1 MRSLEAAAATDKGR
15 VRSRN
20 EDAYWVGECAFGVA
34 DGMGGHLAGDV
45 ASATALLPVQALD
58 GKVFADASSAQAA
71 LLDAILAANAAVVRK
86 AANEPSLYG
95 MGTTLTATLVEG
107 RRLHVAHVGDSRAYL
122 LREGSFTQLT
132 RDHTLVAH
140 LIEEGQITK
149 EEAAVHPQRS
159 IITRAIG
166 VDVDIDVDTLTIEL
180 QDGDQI
186 LLCSDGL
193 TNPLNDEEIRGVLT
207 SGLDSEGAAQRLVDL
222 ANEHGGP
229 DNITVVLIRYHED
242 GDRNGQV
249 RTMLI
254 RPDVA
259 QAGGQHDWAQ
269 TLGRMGTLTPRGGTA
284 DYDEPR
290 QDGLP
295 RRLMVAAAAVVLV
308 LGLFAA
314 GGWWLLSR
322 SFFVGLDGNVVTIY
336 RGVPTAV
343 GPFELSWVAEHTEIQ
358 TSQLPPWFLTRLRDG
373 IAAADLTDARRIV
386 QSAPRVESASEAPPP
401 PERAPP
407 PADPV
412 RAGEVSGDV
421 PPP

>member
-1 MRSLEAAAATDKGR
+1 MRGLETAAATHKGR

-58 GKVFADASSAQAA
+58 GKVFPDAPSAQAA

-122 LREGSFTQLT
+122 LRDGGFTQLT

-166 VDVDIDVDTLTIEL
+166 VDVDLDVDTLTIEL

-193 TNPLNDEEIRGVLT
+193 TNPLSDEEIRSVLT
-207 SGLDSEGAAQRLVDL
+207 SGPDAQAASQRLVDL
-222 ANEHGGP
+222 ANENGGP
-229 DNITVVLIRYHED
+229 DNITVVLIRYHE
-242 GDRNGQV
+242 GGARNGRV

-254 RPDVA
+254 RPDA
-259 QAGGQHDWAQ
+259 NQEEDQHDWAES
-269 TLGRMGTLTPRGGTA
+269 LGRMGRLAPGGGRPTEH
-284 DYDEPR
+284 DELR
-290 QDGLP
+290 EGQVV
-295 RRLMVAAAAVVLV
+295 RRLMVALAVVVVV
-308 LGLFAA
+308 LGLGAL
-314 GGWWLLSR
+314 GSWWLLSR
-322 SFFVGLDGNVVTIY
+322 SYFVGVDGNVVTIY
-336 RGVPTAV
+336 RGVPAAV
-343 GPFELSWVAEHTEIQ
+343 GPVELSWVAEH
-358 TSQLPPWFLTRLRDG
+358 SQLATSELPSWFVARLHEG
-373 IAAADLTDARRIV
+373 IAAADLADARKIA
-386 QSAPRVESASEAPPP
+386 QSAPRREPVPESPPP
-401 PERAPP
+401 TGTPPGDGIPAPLSP
-407 PADPV
+407 
-412 RAGEVSGDV
+412 
-421 PPP
+421 